1 MRSSRASVSRRLALL
16 LAAAGI
22 FAFAPLAEAQP
33 ETPATEAVPGSD
45 QGETIELAQLLS
57 AFAAM
62 PGLEASFV
70 EEKHLGM
77 LARPLTSSGTLYF
90 TQPGLL
96 HRRVDSPRP
105 STVVITPDTLRFTDE
120 SGTEEIDLRSRA
132 DVRLF
137 VESLV
142 WILAGDQ
149 AALDA
154 TYESEFSADSERW
167 TLVLTPRDSPLAD
180 VIATLTISGTGLNVE
195 EIRVDETIGDAT
207 VTRISQANPHRTFD
221 DAERA
226 ELFGDGS
233 L

>member
-1 MRSSRASVSRRLALL
+1 MRSRRSSANRRCTRTALGLALL
-16 LAAAGI
+16 CH
-22 FAFAPLAEAQP
+22 APFVASQ
-33 ETPATEAVPGSD
+33 TATEASADSD
-45 QGETIELAQLLS
+45 PEQTEAMDLPTLLA

-96 HRRVDSPRP
+96 HRRIDTPRP

-120 SGTEEIDLRSRA
+120 SGTEEIDLRARA

-142 WILAGDQ
+142 WVLAGDQ

-154 TYESEFSADSERW
+154 TYAAEFSLEPEGWR
-167 TLVLTPRDSPLAD
+167 LVLTPRA
-180 VIATLTISGTGLNVE
+180 
-195 EIRVDETIGDAT
+195 
-207 VTRISQANPHRTFD
+207 
-221 DAERA
+221 
-226 ELFGDGS
+226 
-233 L
+233 